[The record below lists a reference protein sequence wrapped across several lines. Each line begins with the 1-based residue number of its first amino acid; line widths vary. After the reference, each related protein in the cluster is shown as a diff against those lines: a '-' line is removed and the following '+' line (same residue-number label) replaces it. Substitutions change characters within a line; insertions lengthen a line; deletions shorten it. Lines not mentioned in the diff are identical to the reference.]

1 VSLTEA
7 GSLGGG
13 SDEADGDGDYESEH
27 SELSPLSCG
36 MASSQSSPNPAPQ
49 LPGGSSHCRRHRLSF
64 AGRAGGNGLLTA
76 PALPTAVATSFLAAV
91 RICRIAAGGSAAAQG
106 AVAVGSIAVVAS
118 QLMVVTA
125 A

>member
-1 VSLTEA
+1 MSLTVA
-7 GSLGGG
+7 GSLGGS

-36 MASSQSSPNPAPQ
+36 MVPSQSSPTPPPQ
-49 LPGGSSHCRRHRLSF
+49 LPGGESHCRRHRLSF

-76 PALPTAVATSFLAAV
+76 PALPAAVATSFLAAV
-91 RICRIAAGGSAAAQG
+91 RVCRIAAAAQG
-106 AVAVGSIAVVAS
+106 AVAVDSIAVVAS
-118 QLMVVTA
+118 QLMVATA